1 MRYRHRWIQNW
12 PSNWIIAFMV
22 ISVYISIE
30 SFRYLYLVTPISY
43 YNNKNF
49 SKTKKN
55 ESKQKRN

>member
-1 MRYRHRWIQNW
+1 MRYRHRWVQNR
-12 PSNWIIAFMV
+12 PSNWIIAFMF

-49 SKTKKN
+49 SKTKKMN
-55 ESKQKRN
+55 QNKR